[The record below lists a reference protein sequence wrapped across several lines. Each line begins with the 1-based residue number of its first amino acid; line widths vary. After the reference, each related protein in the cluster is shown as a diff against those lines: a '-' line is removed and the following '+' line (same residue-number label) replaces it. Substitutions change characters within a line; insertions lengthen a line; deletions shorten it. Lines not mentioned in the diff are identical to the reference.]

1 MTIQTQDAPRS
12 LPLRRSFS
20 WQTVFAALVLF
31 EFSTLLVALLIPQ
44 RAADLHAAYG
54 QLLIAA
60 LAGFYFAA
68 AGLPRKAE
76 LRIFLLWMV
85 WLLLSRWLSR
95 DFYLFLDRPILLNN
109 LLSFL
114 LLAAGTVLDAKQ
126 RQRFLLA
133 LTVVYAGFFVL
144 AGAAALFVVLTGTF
158 LHIPPEN
165 TWITLFPSGYYG
177 MKMRTLNLFSVHR
190 LTTAPRLFLA
200 WCLLLV
206 QILRVRRKLWVVPL
220 GLGMLILHLAVSLCF
235 SRSVQISFSVACAL
249 AALLAVYRR
258 PGLSGAKRLLLLV
271 LVPLLCLPLA
281 YKSFDLCSVV
291 VTKLRAEILPRYEL
305 LYRNSG
311 RTFDPDGYFGLEAD
325 VPDETEAET
334 DTADGKDAEV
344 STAAAASEPQKNTD
358 EEDLFTDP
366 RRLAGNVTLTG
377 RTGIWMS
384 IIPSVREKP
393 SILFYGQPNKAI
405 MPLANKYIP
414 STEYKAHMHNLFAQ
428 AFMLTGL
435 PGVLLVFGWCVLL
448 LVKMLRAF
456 FRRAEAAPLSCVLL
470 TIPLSCVLLYNMVEV
485 IVFTKFD
492 VCGYVFLLLAGLF
505 LAEYEELSPRGAKK
519 AED

>member
-95 DFYLFLDRPILLNN
+95 DFYLFIDRPILLNN

-126 RQRFLLA
+126 RQRFLRA
-133 LTVVYAGFFVL
+133 LTIVYAGFFVL
-144 AGAAALFVVLTGTF
+144 AAAAALFVVLTGTY

-165 TWITLFPSGYYG
+165 IWITLFPRGYYG

-281 YKSFDLCSVV
+281 YKSFDLCTGVV
-291 VTKLRAEILPRYEL
+291 AKLRAGIVPRYEQF
-305 LYRNSG
+305 YRSSG
-311 RTFDPDGYFGLEAD
+311 RQFDPEGLFGLEAD
-325 VPDETEAET
+325 VPDETETEDPQAQ
-334 DTADGKDAEV
+334 
-344 STAAAASEPQKNTD
+344 AAASGAASSQTRSD
-358 EEDLFTDP
+358 ETPEDAFTDQ

-377 RTGIWMS
+377 RTDIWKS

-393 SILFYGQPNKAI
+393 SILFYGQPSKEI

-414 STEYKAHMHNLFAQ
+414 STEYKAYMHNLFAQ

-435 PGVLLVFGWCVLL
+435 PGTLLVLAWCVLL
-448 LVKMLRAF
+448 LIKLVRAF
-456 FRRAEAAPLSCVLL
+456 FRRAQDVPITYAIL
-470 TIPLSCVLLYNMVEV
+470 TIPLACVFLYDMVEV
-485 IVFTKFD
+485 VIFTNFD
-492 VCGYVFLLLAGLF
+492 VSGYVFLLLAGLF
-505 LAEYEELSPRGAKK
+505 LAEYEELSPRGANKHPP
-519 AED
+519 A